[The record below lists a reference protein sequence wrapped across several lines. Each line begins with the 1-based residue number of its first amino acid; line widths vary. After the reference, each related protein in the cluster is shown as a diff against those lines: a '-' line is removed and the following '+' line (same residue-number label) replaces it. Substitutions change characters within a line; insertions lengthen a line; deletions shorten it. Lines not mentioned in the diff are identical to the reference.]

1 MHLQLVGRLDP
12 NETYAIF
19 NIEKITNILSGNWIN
34 LELLNIII
42 CQNQDHSHFDSPETA
57 PYPVDPIRY
66 QEKVLFSIPKP
77 RQVTFR
83 RRTFQL
89 SDQVTLPLM
98 PTTQESP
105 PAAKRSRRLKRA
117 IQLEPL
123 QMEYSAIFKANIHRF
138 EIADFPNSS
147 IARVIEKMQTDQRP
161 RIINHFQKLLTSWPS
176 YEIMSEPATRRGA
189 KRIKI
194 TLPPLTRLMCTS
206 HEIFKLMGFENQIVA
221 LTVQGTSYYVL
232 LNSSRTSEKI
242 FTGKLA
248 AETAMKFSVLYESE
262 NCPQLLR
269 WHFMRYP
276 DTFPA
281 TPITFAETAL
291 CRQNPRAAEVFLR
304 LTLECIEEFMALPSN
319 CLTTSLTDNYL
330 EIKKTVE
337 FYNSSDNS
345 NNFSILIRLGAR
357 LQELL
362 GFEDDTLAWTM
373 GKKDQKYQLN
383 IADPPESP
391 EESSSCMNII
401 SDILPQ
407 HFNNQH
413 GPNPLVRERQEKW
426 KQYVKDEEEKRLQ
439 QIQQELDKIHQ
450 EEAQPV
456 ETPVEEEEEEE
467 GQTQTEA
474 QPVETPVAE
483 EEEERQTQ
491 TEAQPVE
498 TPVAEE
504 ERQTQAESAEPHVEE
519 EEERLQQE
527 ADRVRQILLEQETT
541 NQAEEESQRE
551 EQAEQEQSIGQ
562 QLVMKKQLLQQA
574 TSDEEGAQEYLHSL
588 ETGETTRV
596 EEAKKTELIIQN
608 EEQNELDTLEEQ
620 ATLTAKA
627 GNTEEAQQLVQQW
640 KDLKIDL
647 AARRQQRRSDEEDRL
662 EAFRRRLEEVKTNL
676 SKLVELRQAI
686 ELELRALKETHAR
699 EEAEEEESDRGR
711 QQLLQDLEEE
721 EARLETD
728 EPTNDDDEYFIQV
741 EINNPLPRPPASF
754 TVANHSRKHI
764 CTAPEKFPDQCTIIL
779 KEGEPDDY
787 VTSRGLCCVL
797 GIIRESAPN
806 IQSNSKC
813 IIKRFQTLK
822 YISLE
827 FVDESLNTFKIES
840 GIQPMWI
847 KIDLSCTKYN

>member
-19 NIEKITNILSGNWIN
+19 NIEKVTNILSGNWIN

-42 CQNQDHSHFDSPETA
+42 CQNQDHSHFDLPETA

-66 QEKVLFSIPKP
+66 QEKISFSIPKP

-89 SDQVTLPLM
+89 TDQVTLPLL
-98 PTTQESP
+98 PQDSSP
-105 PAAKRSRRLKRA
+105 SLPAKRPRRLKRA
-117 IQLEPL
+117 VNLEPL

-138 EIADFPNSS
+138 EIPDFPNSS
-147 IARVIEKMQTDQRP
+147 IARVIDKMQNDQRL
-161 RIINHFQKLLTSWPS
+161 RIINHFQKLLKSWPS
-176 YEIMSEPATRRGA
+176 YEIMSEPSTRRGA

-206 HEIFKLMGFENQIVA
+206 HEIFKLMGFEDHIIA

-232 LNSSRTSEKI
+232 LNSSRTTEKI
-242 FTGKLA
+242 FTGKIA
-248 AETAMKFSVLYESE
+248 AETSMKFSVLYESE
-262 NCPQLLR
+262 NCPELIR

-281 TPITFAETAL
+281 TIVTFDETAL

-304 LTLECIEEFMALPSN
+304 LTLQCIEEFMALPSN

-337 FYNSSDNS
+337 FYNASDNT
-345 NNFSILIRLGAR
+345 NNFSILIRLGQR

-362 GFEDDTLAWTM
+362 GFEDSTLAWTM
-373 GKKDQKYQLN
+373 GKKDQKYQLK
-383 IADPPESP
+383 IADPPEST
-391 EESSSCMNII
+391 EESSSCMVII

-407 HFNNQH
+407 HFNNQQ

-426 KQYVKDEEEKRLQ
+426 KQYLKDQEEQRLQ
-439 QIQQELDKIHQ
+439 QIQQEIDRTQQ
-450 EEAQPV
+450 EEEQRRDSA
-456 ETPVEEEEEEE
+456 
-467 GQTQTEA
+467 EA
-474 QPVETPVAE
+474 PDP
-483 EEEERQTQ
+483 
-491 TEAQPVE
+491 
-498 TPVAEE
+498 
-504 ERQTQAESAEPHVEE
+504 AESAEAPQVEEKSAE

-527 ADRVRQILLEQETT
+527 AERVRQVLLEQETT
-541 NQAEEESQRE
+541 SQAEEELHRE
-551 EQAEQEQSIGQ
+551 EQVQQEQSIEQ
-562 QLVMKKQLLQQA
+562 QLVMKKQLLQRA
-574 TSDEEGAQEYLHSL
+574 TSDEEAAQEYLDSL
-588 ETGETTRV
+588 ETGETTRI
-596 EEAKKTELIIQN
+596 EQAKRTELEIQN
-608 EEQNELDTLEEQ
+608 QETIEIDNLEDQ
-620 ATLTAKA
+620 AKVAAKA
-627 GNTEEAQQLVQQW
+627 GNTEEAQQLVQRW
-640 KDLKIDL
+640 KDLKIEIDE
-647 AARRQQRRSDEEDRL
+647 RRQQRRTTEEERL
-662 EAFRRRLEEVKTNL
+662 EAFRRRLEEVKINL
-676 SKLVELRQAI
+676 AKLVQVRQDI
-686 ELELRALKETHAR
+686 ELNLRALKETHAR
-699 EEAEEEESDRGR
+699 EEEEESDRGR

-721 EARLETD
+721 EARLEAD
-728 EPTNDDDEYFIQV
+728 ETTTADEDTEYFIQV
-741 EINNPLPRPPASF
+741 EINNPLPRPPATF
-754 TVANHSRKHI
+754 MVANSSRKHI

-797 GIIRESAPN
+797 GIIRKSAPN

-827 FVDESLNTFKIES
+827 FVDESLNTFKIAS
-840 GIQPMWI
+840 GMQPMWI
-847 KIDLSCTKYN
+847 KIDLSCNKYF

>member
-19 NIEKITNILSGNWIN
+19 NIEKVTNILSGNWIN

-42 CQNQDHSHFDSPETA
+42 CQNQDHSHFDLPETA

-66 QEKVLFSIPKP
+66 QEKISFSIPKP

-89 SDQVTLPLM
+89 TDQVTLPLL
-98 PTTQESP
+98 PQEASP
-105 PAAKRSRRLKRA
+105 SLPAKRPRRLRRA
-117 IQLEPL
+117 VNLDPL

-138 EIADFPNSS
+138 EISDFPNSS
-147 IARVIEKMQTDQRP
+147 IARVIDKMQNDQRP
-161 RIINHFQKLLTSWPS
+161 RIINHFQKLLKSWPS
-176 YEIMSEPATRRGA
+176 YEILSEPSTRRGA

-206 HEIFKLMGFENQIVA
+206 HEIFKLMGFENQIIA

-242 FTGKLA
+242 FTGKVA
-248 AETAMKFSVLYESE
+248 AETLMKFSVLYESE
-262 NCPQLLR
+262 NCPELVR

-281 TPITFAETAL
+281 TIVTFDETAL

-304 LTLECIEEFMALPSN
+304 LTLECIEEFMALPAN

-345 NNFSILIRLGAR
+345 NNFSILIRLGQR

-373 GKKDQKYQLN
+373 GKKDQKYQLK
-383 IADPPESP
+383 IADPPEST
-391 EESSSCMNII
+391 EESSSCVNII

-426 KQYVKDEEEKRLQ
+426 KQYLKDQEEQRLQ
-439 QIQQELDKIHQ
+439 QIQQEIDRIQQ
-450 EEAQPV
+450 EEQAER
-456 ETPVEEEEEEE
+456 ETPTESAGAQQVEKS
-467 GQTQTEA
+467 
-474 QPVETPVAE
+474 AE
-483 EEEERQTQ
+483 EEQ
-491 TEAQPVE
+491 
-498 TPVAEE
+498 
-504 ERQTQAESAEPHVEE
+504 

-527 ADRVRQILLEQETT
+527 AERVRQVLLEQETT
-541 NQAEEESQRE
+541 SQAEEEIHRE
-551 EQAEQEQSIGQ
+551 EQAQQEQSIEQ
-562 QLVMKKQLLQQA
+562 QLVMKKRLLQRA
-574 TSDEEGAQEYLHSL
+574 TSDEEAAQEYLNSL
-588 ETGETTRV
+588 ETGETTRIT
-596 EEAKKTELIIQN
+596 EAKRTELEIQN
-608 EEQNELDTLEEQ
+608 QETIEIDTLEEQ
-620 ATLTAKA
+620 ATVAAKA
-627 GNTEEAQQLVQQW
+627 GNTEESQQLVQRW
-640 KDLKIDL
+640 KDLKIEIDE
-647 AARRQQRRSDEEDRL
+647 RRQQRRTTEEERL
-662 EAFRRRLEEVKTNL
+662 EAFRQRLEEVKINL
-676 SKLVELRQAI
+676 AKLVEIRQDI
-686 ELELRALKETHAR
+686 ELNLRTLKETHDR
-699 EEAEEEESDRGR
+699 EEEEESDRGR

-728 EPTNDDDEYFIQV
+728 ETDEDTEYFIQV
-741 EINNPLPRPPASF
+741 EINNPLPRPPATF
-754 TVANHSRKHI
+754 MVANSSRKHI

-797 GIIRESAPN
+797 GIIRKSAPN
-806 IQSNSKC
+806 IQPNSKC

-827 FVDESLNTFKIES
+827 FVDESLNTFKIAS

-847 KIDLSCTKYN
+847 KIDLSCNKYF